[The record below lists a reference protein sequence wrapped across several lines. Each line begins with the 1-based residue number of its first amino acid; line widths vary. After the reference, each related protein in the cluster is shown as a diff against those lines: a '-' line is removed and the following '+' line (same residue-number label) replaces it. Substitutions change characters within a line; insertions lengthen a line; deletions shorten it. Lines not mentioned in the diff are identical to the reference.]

1 MTAIRLLTTAV
12 LLLLCQAPLQA
23 QLNAIDPLTSTTGN
37 RVGDNL
43 GASLE
48 SRLENGA
55 GNGIGNSTPNNRQSS
70 LNSPEVIAPI
80 AFLAVDQAY
89 ILNVEGPADDG
100 TVRINWQIA
109 SDYYLYRHNLKFQLL
124 DDNNNTSSIEAIIP
138 AGLAKEDE
146 YFGKVEVYYHN
157 LDVMLNELPSNDTL
171 TLAITYQGC
180 ADAGLCYPPQTRFYK
195 LDSNGARAL
204 TAGPDSTP
212 AAAITPSKPATS
224 VPLMM
229 LLALI
234 GGAILNLMPCVFP
247 VLSLKVLSFANNSEQ
262 SQGTHGLVYSA
273 GVILSFVAVAAVLI
287 SLQSAGEAIGWGF
300 QLQSPWFVAG
310 LCYLFFTLGL
320 SLSGLIEF
328 GGQWMNTGNKLASQS
343 GYSGSFFTG
352 TLAAVV
358 ASPCTAP
365 LMGTALGFAATQP
378 AAIALSVFA
387 ALGLGMALP
396 VLILS
401 YSPKLLATI
410 PKPGPWMETLKQFLA
425 FPLYA
430 TAVWLSWIVGNQT
443 GVNGMAL
450 LLLGC
455 VGIALALWLWALRS
469 KLWRTVSLALAILA
483 LSALASPLLD
493 TAASATEQKNWQRY
507 SPATLDQLRNEGRAV
522 FVNITADWCITCLA
536 NERVALATETVEQAL
551 LDTGVVYLKGDWTN
565 PDAEIA
571 ALIKSQG
578 RNSIPLYLLY
588 HANSDQVEVLP
599 QFLTSGLLVEAF
611 NRAQ

>member
-48 SRLENGA
+48 SRLENVA
-55 GNGIGNSTPNNRQSS
+55 GNGTGNSAPNNRQSS
-70 LNSPEVIAPI
+70 LNSPEVIAPV

-89 ILNVEGPADDG
+89 ILNVEGPAGDG

-146 YFGKVEVYYHN
+146 YFGQVEVYYHN

-224 VPLMM
+224 VPLML

-328 GGQWMNTGNKLASQS
+328 GGQWMNTGNKLA
-343 GYSGSFFTG
+343 T
-352 TLAAVV
+352 
-358 ASPCTAP
+358 
-365 LMGTALGFAATQP
+365 
-378 AAIALSVFA
+378 
-387 ALGLGMALP
+387 
-396 VLILS
+396 
-401 YSPKLLATI
+401 
-410 PKPGPWMETLKQFLA
+410 
-425 FPLYA
+425 
-430 TAVWLSWIVGNQT
+430 
-443 GVNGMAL
+443 
-450 LLLGC
+450 
-455 VGIALALWLWALRS
+455 
-469 KLWRTVSLALAILA
+469 
-483 LSALASPLLD
+483 
-493 TAASATEQKNWQRY
+493 
-507 SPATLDQLRNEGRAV
+507 
-522 FVNITADWCITCLA
+522 
-536 NERVALATETVEQAL
+536 
-551 LDTGVVYLKGDWTN
+551 
-565 PDAEIA
+565 
-571 ALIKSQG
+571 
-578 RNSIPLYLLY
+578 
-588 HANSDQVEVLP
+588 
-599 QFLTSGLLVEAF
+599 
-611 NRAQ
+611 